1 MIVQTS
7 SLYSCRIRFL
17 GLREGVM
24 AQCLTL
30 RTPWRWH
37 VAYLITWCPFPSP
50 IHFRCTWDTTVWL
63 VRTPSSAQAESRN
76 TDGQGCE
83 PARAIRWHIA
93 RLSLP
98 RSRRR
103 DTASNSPRC
112 QASTTPCQ
120 IDSDRRPGRA
130 DAPPL
135 TVDGQQSWFQESSAA
150 VIIPLPWWTLSLT
163 TALEDSE
170 GSSLDRSRSLSAT
183 RHWLVIVDVVVV
195 VVQADSCPCRCLCDS
210 NRSLSYCCR
219 CLWRAI
225 HSWSSTSWWW
235 WYRPVIVLVVVFDC
249 DGNRSLSYHCRCLW
263 RAIDS
268 WSSTARW
275 YRRQR
280 AAVSDE
286 RAAVARRQRNRWS
299 FRATEHSQQRLFQ
312 TISMHTRTRKIRL
325 FCSRRW
331 RRFGVGAAL
340 PDGFNRRRR
349 RRHFDVDV
357 DGCRQRRRRLR
368 LTVVVRVVCER
379 RVDAEQPGSVDEGN
393 TAEPRWN
400 ALWGAAVMNVE
411 YDDRHAYWQ
420 RAECHRCHQ
429 ICHCT
434 VYAHSTI
441 SSSVVVNNVWVSA
454 SREKIHLLTV
464 CIQCLLVRNH

>member
-1 MIVQTS
+1 MVTGYYWPVVILPLVVQSSVTRAKWRSVDGDYSAGYRGSPCGSQPEKQYVKRLPVIMIVQTS

-195 VVQADSCPCRCLCDS
+195 VVQAGHCPCRCLW
-210 NRSLSYCCR
+210 
-219 CLWRAI
+219 LW
-225 HSWSSTSWWW
+225 W
-235 WYRPVIVLVVVFDC
+235 
-249 DGNRSLSYHCRCLW
+249 
-263 RAIDS
+263 
-268 WSSTARW
+268 
-275 YRRQR
+275 
-280 AAVSDE
+280 
-286 RAAVARRQRNRWS
+286 
-299 FRATEHSQQRLFQ
+299 
-312 TISMHTRTRKIRL
+312 
-325 FCSRRW
+325 
-331 RRFGVGAAL
+331 
-340 PDGFNRRRR
+340 
-349 RRHFDVDV
+349 
-357 DGCRQRRRRLR
+357 
-368 LTVVVRVVCER
+368 
-379 RVDAEQPGSVDEGN
+379 
-393 TAEPRWN
+393 
-400 ALWGAAVMNVE
+400 
-411 YDDRHAYWQ
+411 
-420 RAECHRCHQ
+420 
-429 ICHCT
+429 
-434 VYAHSTI
+434 
-441 SSSVVVNNVWVSA
+441 
-454 SREKIHLLTV
+454 
-464 CIQCLLVRNH
+464 